1 MAFPKLLR
9 LGIVVV
15 ALHNLEEA
23 LTMPVWIERELPAL
37 LARTG
42 WPVTPP
48 SRLDLYAGLVMVTIV
63 PAVILAAASREAAGR
78 WALRAGLL
86 IAGIFFWNA
95 FVPHLTSAIALRDYT
110 PGVVTAA
117 LLTLPWAV
125 GVFRTAIQV
134 GRATTAEAAAV
145 LAVAAAV
152 YPLGMLALWRVP

>member
-1 MAFPKLLR
+1 MAFSKLLR

-23 LTMPVWIERELPAL
+23 LTMPAWIERELPAL

-48 SRLDLYAGLVMVTIV
+48 SRSDLYAGLVMVTIV

-86 IAGIFFWNA
+86 IAGVFFWNA
-95 FVPHLTSAIALRDYT
+95 FVPHLTSAIYLRAYT
-110 PGVVTAA
+110 PGVLTAA

-125 GVFRTAIQV
+125 AVFRKAIQA
-134 GRATTAEAAAV
+134 GKATTAEAAAV
-145 LAVAAAV
+145 LAVAAVV
-152 YPLGMLALWRVP
+152 YPLGMLALWRVR